1 MPKEVQ
7 ESHTW
12 GSAVSGV
19 IGAFGSACYSLL
31 LQGSVREANTR
42 ADMAGAVA
50 RHEHQGR
57 IAAEADRDTE
67 REARVAAEAD
77 RETAEADRDTER
89 EARVAAEADRDTERE
104 VRVAAEA
111 DRDTEREARVAA
123 EADRDT
129 EREAK
134 VAAEV
139 QVAELRAQ
147 LAQQQ
152 EHKRLFKKI
161 IHFILKGKYF
171 LMENNLYCSYADN

>member
-1 MPKEVQ
+1 MLKHIVYKHFAKNKPKWIFSNAIALGMLLKALTFCLDVYIVSTGFYFLIKDSDMPKEVQ

-19 IGAFGSACYSLL
+19 IGAFGSACYSFL

-57 IAAEADRDTE
+57 IAAEAQVGGLQ
-67 REARVAAEAD
+67 AQVAAEAQ
-77 RETAEADRDTER
+77 RAD
-89 EARVAAEADRDTERE
+89 AAEAQ
-104 VRVAAEA
+104 VGGLQ
-111 DRDTEREARVAA
+111 
-123 EADRDT
+123 
-129 EREAK
+129 
-134 VAAEV
+134 V

-152 EHKRLFKKI
+152 EAQEVIQEDHPLHI
-161 IHFILKGKYF
+161 EGEVLPDG
-171 LMENNLYCSYADN
+171 E

>member
-7 ESHTW
+7 ESHAW

-19 IGAFGSACYSLL
+19 IGAFGSACYSFL

-57 IAAEADRDTE
+57 IAAEVQVGGLQVQVATEAQRAD
-67 REARVAAEAD
+67 
-77 RETAEADRDTER
+77 
-89 EARVAAEADRDTERE
+89 
-104 VRVAAEA
+104 
-111 DRDTEREARVAA
+111 
-123 EADRDT
+123 
-129 EREAK
+129 
-134 VAAEV
+134 AAEV

-152 EHKRLFKKI
+152 EAQEVIQEDHPLHI
-161 IHFILKGKYF
+161 EGEVLPDG
-171 LMENNLYCSYADN
+171 E

>member
-1 MPKEVQ
+1 MCILVSTGFYFLIKDSDMPKEVQ

-19 IGAFGSACYSLL
+19 IGAFGSACYSFL

-57 IAAEADRDTE
+57 IAAEAQ
-67 REARVAAEAD
+67 VGGLQ
-77 RETAEADRDTER
+77 
-89 EARVAAEADRDTERE
+89 
-104 VRVAAEA
+104 
-111 DRDTEREARVAA
+111 
-123 EADRDT
+123 
-129 EREAK
+129 
-134 VAAEV
+134 V

-152 EHKRLFKKI
+152 EAQEVIQEDHPLHI
-161 IHFILKGKYF
+161 EGEVLPDG
-171 LMENNLYCSYADN
+171 E